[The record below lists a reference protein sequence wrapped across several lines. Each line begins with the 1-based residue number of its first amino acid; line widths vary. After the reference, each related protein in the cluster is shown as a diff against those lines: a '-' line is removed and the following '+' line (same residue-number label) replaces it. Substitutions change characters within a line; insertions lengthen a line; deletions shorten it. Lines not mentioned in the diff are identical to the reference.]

1 MTRRIFITLSI
12 ALALTWGSVT
22 QGSGATRDEAAAGT
36 GVHDGADVSASR
48 RADYFFLEAMAQ
60 RQQGNSTGAY
70 ELLRHCIE
78 IRPDAAE
85 AYFFMAQYYLA
96 LNDLN
101 TTQQLFKEAADLR
114 PDNVT
119 YMETLAR
126 AYASAGKYDE
136 AIASFERLMSTDYS
150 RDDIL
155 ELLVQLYVAQ
165 ADYGSA
171 ISTIG
176 RLEEVD
182 GMSDEYALAKY
193 DIYMQHR
200 DSAAAIGE
208 IKKLVDKYPNDPVY
222 MNLYA
227 DVLLENKKDSAAYD
241 IYTRLLAEDK
251 DDSKALF
258 SIRTYYRQKGEQAR
272 ADSVTAALLTNKN
285 TDTEIR
291 AYVMRQEI
299 MDSEAAGGDS
309 TKVLRLFNAIN
320 DMPEKDIDMMMMCV
334 MYMRLK
340 DMPDDSIATVLRKV
354 LDASPDNAAAR
365 LQLVSMA
372 YRQED
377 YDSVIALCS
386 AARQY
391 NPEEMAFYYYQG
403 VAYMQKEDED
413 NALGAFQNGI
423 SVINEESDPDIV
435 SDFYSLMGQLL
446 SEKGDMDAAFA
457 AYDSCLQ
464 WKGDNIEAM
473 NNYAY
478 FLSLEGRELAKAEQM
493 SRTTLKAEPQNPTYL
508 DTYAW
513 ILFMQERY
521 AEAKIYIDQAVLY
534 DSTANGVIT
543 EHAGDIYAMNG
554 ETDAAVRYWIRA
566 LAEEP
571 DNKALIRKIKKKKYI
586 K

>member
-1 MTRRIFITLSI
+1 MTRRIFTTLSI
-12 ALALTWGSVT
+12 ALALAWGAVT
-22 QGSGATRDEAAAGT
+22 QGGGAARDEAVAGT
-36 GVHDGADVSASR
+36 GVHDGTDISASR

-85 AYFFMAQYYLA
+85 AYYFMAQYYLT

-126 AYASAGKYDE
+126 AYASAGRYAE
-136 AIASFERLMSTDYS
+136 AITSFERLMSTDYS

-171 ISTIG
+171 IGAIG
-176 RLEEVD
+176 RLEEVN

-251 DDSKALF
+251 DDSRALF

-272 ADSVTAALLTNKN
+272 ADSVTAALLTNDN
-285 TDTEIR
+285 TDTDIR
-291 AYVMRQEI
+291 AYVMGQEI
-299 MDSEAAGGDS
+299 KDSETAGGDS
-309 TKVLRLFNAIN
+309 TKVLRLFNAMN

-340 DMPDDSIATVLRKV
+340 DMPDDSIATVLRKA
-354 LDASPDNAAAR
+354 LDASPDNASAR

-403 VAYMQKEDED
+403 VAYMQKEDGD

-534 DSTANGVIT
+534 DSTANAVIT

-554 ETDAAVRYWIRA
+554 ETDAAVRYWIHA

>member
-1 MTRRIFITLSI
+1 MTRRIFTTLSI
-12 ALALTWGSVT
+12 ALALTWGAVT
-22 QGSGATRDEAAAGT
+22 QGGGATRDEAVAGM
-36 GVHDGADVSASR
+36 GVHDGADISASR

-85 AYFFMAQYYLA
+85 AYYFMAQYYLT

-126 AYASAGKYDE
+126 AYASAGRYAE
-136 AIASFERLMSTDYS
+136 AITSFERLMSTDYS

-171 ISTIG
+171 IGAIG
-176 RLEEVD
+176 RLEEVN

-251 DDSKALF
+251 DDSRALF

-272 ADSVTAALLTNKN
+272 ADSVTAALLTNDN
-285 TDTEIR
+285 TDTDIR
-291 AYVMRQEI
+291 AYVMGQEI
-299 MDSEAAGGDS
+299 KDSETAGGDS
-309 TKVLRLFNAIN
+309 TKVLRLFNAMN

-340 DMPDDSIATVLRKV
+340 DMPDDSIATVLRKA
-354 LDASPDNAAAR
+354 LDASPDNASAR

-403 VAYMQKEDED
+403 VAYMQKEDGES
-413 NALGAFQNGI
+413 ALGAFQNGI

-534 DSTANGVIT
+534 DSTANAVIT

-554 ETDAAVRYWIRA
+554 ETDAAVRYWIHA

>member
-1 MTRRIFITLSI
+1 MTRRIFTTLSI
-12 ALALTWGSVT
+12 ALALAWGAVT
-22 QGSGATRDEAAAGT
+22 QGGGATRDEAVAGM
-36 GVHDGADVSASR
+36 GVHDGADISASR

-85 AYFFMAQYYLA
+85 AYYFMAQYYLT

-126 AYASAGKYDE
+126 AYASAGRYAE
-136 AIASFERLMSTDYS
+136 AITSFERLMSTDYS

-171 ISTIG
+171 IGAIG
-176 RLEEVD
+176 RLEEVN

-251 DDSKALF
+251 DDSRALF

-272 ADSVTAALLTNKN
+272 ADSVTAALLTNDN
-285 TDTEIR
+285 TDTDIR
-291 AYVMRQEI
+291 AYVMGQEI
-299 MDSEAAGGDS
+299 KDSETAGGDS
-309 TKVLRLFNAIN
+309 TKVLRLFNAMN

-340 DMPDDSIATVLRKV
+340 DMPDDSIATVLRKA
-354 LDASPDNAAAR
+354 LDASPDNASAR

-403 VAYMQKEDED
+403 VAYMQKEDGES
-413 NALGAFQNGI
+413 ALGAFQNGI

-534 DSTANGVIT
+534 DSTANAVIT

-554 ETDAAVRYWIRA
+554 ETDAAVRYWIHA

>member
-1 MTRRIFITLSI
+1 MTRRIFTTLSI
-12 ALALTWGSVT
+12 ALALAWGAVT
-22 QGSGATRDEAAAGT
+22 QGGGATRDEAVAGM
-36 GVHDGADVSASR
+36 GVHDGADISASR

-85 AYFFMAQYYLA
+85 AYYFMAQYYLT

-126 AYASAGKYDE
+126 AYASAGRYAE
-136 AIASFERLMSTDYS
+136 AITSFERLMSTDYS

-171 ISTIG
+171 IGAIG
-176 RLEEVD
+176 RLEEVN

-251 DDSKALF
+251 GDSRALF

-272 ADSVTAALLTNKN
+272 ADSVTAALLTNDN
-285 TDTEIR
+285 TDTDIR
-291 AYVMRQEI
+291 AYVMGQEI
-299 MDSEAAGGDS
+299 KDSETAGGDS
-309 TKVLRLFNAIN
+309 TKVLRLFNAMN

-340 DMPDDSIATVLRKV
+340 DMPDDSIATVLRKA
-354 LDASPDNAAAR
+354 LDASPDNASAR

-403 VAYMQKEDED
+403 VAYMQKEDGD

-521 AEAKIYIDQAVLY
+521 AEAKIYIDQAVLC
-534 DSTANGVIT
+534 DSTANAVIT

-554 ETDAAVRYWIRA
+554 ETDAAVRYWIHA